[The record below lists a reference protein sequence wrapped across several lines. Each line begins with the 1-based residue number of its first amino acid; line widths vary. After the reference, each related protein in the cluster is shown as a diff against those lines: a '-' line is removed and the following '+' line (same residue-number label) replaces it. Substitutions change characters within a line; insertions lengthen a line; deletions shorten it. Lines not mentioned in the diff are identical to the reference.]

1 LFAFAV
7 VGATTLARLALDP
20 LVHDQAAHL
29 PYLASAVIVSW
40 FCGVETGVVSVVAA
54 AFVANYLFVQPRYE
68 FFPHPQDGVAMAVM
82 GIVDCG
88 LVLLVASWR
97 RTEVALRQRAEE
109 LQILLDTV
117 PAAVFV
123 TRDRGARRME
133 GNRSAAEYMRLP
145 LGSNLSLTAPPE
157 ERPTTLRVVREG
169 RDLSGDELPVQQAMV
184 RGVEIR
190 DNEFDFVYGDGNTRT
205 LFGNA
210 TPLRDRQGQVRGS
223 IGVFMDVTERRRME
237 SRLREQAEELERVNR
252 VKDEFLAT
260 LGHELRTPLNA
271 IVGWSSLLLKGQ
283 LTGQAVQRAHEA
295 IARNAES
302 QRTLI
307 EDVLDVS
314 RIVGGRVRLETRL
327 TDVTGA
333 INAAIESVRPYADER
348 SITIRTTFRDG
359 PTTVMGDVS
368 RLQQVF
374 LNLLTNAVKF
384 TGTGGLIRVSTD
396 RVDAEVLVRVEDD
409 GIGIPRHLL
418 SHIFERFR
426 QADSS
431 ATRKHTGL
439 GLGLAIVRHL
449 VELHGGTVTAESAGE
464 GQGATFTVRLPFGS
478 LEKRPRGAASGR
490 PRVERAA
497 AVSSHARS
505 LRGVRVMVVDDEP
518 DAREL
523 ASAVL
528 EESGASVEVAASG
541 REALTRLEESNPDVL
556 LIDIAMPEMDGL
568 TLIREIRKSESRA
581 SHVPAVACTAYAREE
596 DRQRAL
602 ASGFQ
607 LHLAKPVQPEVLI
620 EAVASVWQ
628 QAAAGGSV

>member
-1 LFAFAV
+1 M
-7 VGATTLARLALDP
+7 VG
-20 LVHDQAAHL
+20 
-29 PYLASAVIVSW
+29 
-40 FCGVETGVVSVVAA
+40 
-54 AFVANYLFVQPRYE
+54 
-68 FFPHPQDGVAMAVM
+68 
-82 GIVDCG
+82 
-88 LVLLVASWR
+88 
-97 RTEVALRQRAEE
+97 
-109 LQILLDTV
+109 
-117 PAAVFV
+117 
-123 TRDRGARRME
+123 GA
-133 GNRSAAEYMRLP
+133 
-145 LGSNLSLTAPPE
+145 
-157 ERPTTLRVVREG
+157 
-169 RDLSGDELPVQQAMV
+169 
-184 RGVEIR
+184 EIR
-190 DNEFDFVYGDGNTRT
+190 DNEFDFVYEDGTTRT

-210 TPLRDRQGQVRGS
+210 TPLRDQQGQVRGS

-260 LGHELRTPLNA
+260 LGHELRTPLSA

-283 LTGQAVQRAHEA
+283 LTGPAVQRAHEA

-333 INAAIESVRPYADER
+333 INAAVESVRPYAEER

-359 PTTVMGDVS
+359 PTTVMGDMS

-396 RVDAEVLVRVEDD
+396 RVGGDVVVRVEDD
-409 GIGIPRHLL
+409 GIGIPGHLL

-449 VELHGGTVTAESAGE
+449 VELHGGTVMADSAGE
-464 GQGATFTVRLPFGS
+464 GQGATFTVRLPFRS
-478 LEKRPRGAASGR
+478 LEKRPRSAVSGR

-497 AVSSHARS
+497 TVPSLALR

-523 ASAVL
+523 ATAVL

-541 REALTRLEESNPDVL
+541 REALTRLKASNPDVF

-568 TLIREIRKSESRA
+568 TLIREIRQSQGRA
-581 SHVPAVACTAYAREE
+581 AHAPAVACTAYARAE

-620 EAVASVWQ
+620 EAVASVWER
-628 QAAAGGSV
+628 AAAGGSV